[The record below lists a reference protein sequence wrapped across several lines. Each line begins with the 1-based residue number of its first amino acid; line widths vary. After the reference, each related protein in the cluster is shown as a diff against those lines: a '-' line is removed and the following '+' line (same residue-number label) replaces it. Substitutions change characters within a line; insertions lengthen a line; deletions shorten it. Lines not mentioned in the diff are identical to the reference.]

1 MRGTCLRRNMLGEG
15 VDNNNKKNDHPILMA
30 MIEDYDDGN
39 DDEGAPS
46 AWPWAE
52 ADI

>member
-1 MRGTCLRRNMLGEG
+1 MGGTCLRRNMLGEG
-15 VDNNNKKNDHPILMA
+15 VDNNNKKKDQPILMT
-30 MIEDYDDGN
+30 MIEDYDDGD